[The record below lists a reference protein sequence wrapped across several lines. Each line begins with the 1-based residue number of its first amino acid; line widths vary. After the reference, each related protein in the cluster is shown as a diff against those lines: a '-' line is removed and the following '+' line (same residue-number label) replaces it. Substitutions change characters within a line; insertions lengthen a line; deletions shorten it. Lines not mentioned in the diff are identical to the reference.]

1 MDLKTVRNRLEQP
14 EALTASTVAAREEI
28 VRAVATKIKQGQ
40 WWEVSA
46 IVPEV
51 QKLFESPEER
61 RLRLQR
67 ADERERLKR
76 IRKGTITAAVG
87 LGEVLF
93 FLILSMLKAKIL
105 MFTGP
110 GLIVFLIGLGIII
123 NGLFFT
129 TPRQPDEDLSLAP
142 TPPNTSN
149 QLFGDLTVGKDRP
162 PSVTENTTALLQK
175 KLINTDP
182 LG

>member
-1 MDLKTVRNRLEQP
+1 MRNRLEQP

-28 VRAVATKIKQGQ
+28 VSAVATKIKQGQ

-93 FLILSMLKAKIL
+93 FLILSMAKAKIL
-105 MFTGP
+105 IFTGL
-110 GLIVFLIGLGIII
+110 GLIVFLVGLGIII

-129 TPRQPDEDLSLAP
+129 TPRQLDEDLYPAP
-142 TPPNTSN
+142 NRPNTST
-149 QLFGDLTVGKDRP
+149 QPFSDMISGQGKPFP
-162 PSVTENTTALLQK
+162 PSVTENTTALLKK